1 MNKFSEF
8 FLSFLKYTTILNI
21 LRKRMMVIAKIF
33 PKLHAV
39 KILVRPLYKNRRLRT
54 RFDSQYVKAS

>member
-1 MNKFSEF
+1 
-8 FLSFLKYTTILNI
+8 
-21 LRKRMMVIAKIF
+21 MMVIANIF

-39 KILVRPLYKNRRLRT
+39 KILVRPLYKKRRLRT